1 MPCVVESFPLRGGRR
16 QTGVA
21 MPAAAGRARMR
32 SAAAAHQSS
41 QQPDLPG
48 VVNIVRCDPIELRQ
62 ELFAARGFQ
71 HLGDRRAQRLVLALE
86 QFLVRLPRCFTQI
99 PVLWPGK
106 EFTAWV
112 RNRAAL
118 TLFNPPPYCV
128 LPVCRVQGFF
138 PDIVSPG
145 SGTPSRLLRGQ
156 AAYRLFEIRSMPRA
170 LFVGFIEQRKDQVRP
185 FNRTPVS
192 EKHPKVRRPGGWRV
206 VTWVSTD
213 RACVRGGP
221 GSSGPPCRW
230 SARFSSV
237 GRAVGLQPRE
247 ALVSSARRPGT
258 HWSRCL
264 PSTLALPV
272 HSARRSPP
280 VRRSAGPFRSPHRAI
295 KPRTHPHRSAPPGL
309 SNGTVV

>member
-170 LFVGFIEQRKDQVRP
+170 LFVGFIEQRKDQLRR
-185 FNRTPVS
+185 FHGTPGS
-192 EKHPKVRRPGGWRV
+192 EKHPKVRCPGGWRV
-206 VTWVSTD
+206 VTWVSTE
-213 RACVRGGP
+213 RACVRGGRDLA
-221 GSSGPPCRW
+221 GR
-230 SARFSSV
+230 
-237 GRAVGLQPRE
+237 RAVGPRGSLP
-247 ALVSSARRPGT
+247 LVEPLVCNLEKLLCR
-258 HWSRCL
+258 
-264 PSTLALPV
+264 
-272 HSARRSPP
+272 PP
-280 VRRSAGPFRSPHRAI
+280 VVRVRTGADAYRQRWLFRFIPQGAH
-295 KPRTHPHRSAPPGL
+295 HPSGGQPAHSGVRIEQ
-309 SNGTVV
+309 